1 MKSFVKFYVIY
12 EFRGKWLFY
21 FMKHNIL
28 WVNSGFNEN
37 RVFNLC
43 IYWYFPSFLEICFW
57 FFGFF
62 FFFFSVTIIRNIF
75 VLRVRFKEN
84 LKSNIILFA
93 WIFWRVQQCIYIKT
107 NKWASKNNEERIY
120 SWTMVTRQK
129 RTVTMFPNAKFMFLV
144 FPLTFSKF

>member
-1 MKSFVKFYVIY
+1 MKFYVIY

-28 WVNSGFNEN
+28 WVNSDFNEN

-43 IYWYFPSFLEICFW
+43 IYWLWYIFQVSSRYA
-57 FFGFF
+57 FGFLVF
-62 FFFFSVTIIRNIF
+62 SFFFFSVTIIRNIF